1 MVSIST
7 RRQHHIPELLEIHA
21 GELAYLSG
29 QRRAALHDTRYDFT
43 ALLDL
48 NDRIE
53 AHVAGL
59 LTVPSALPGLLGK
72 RLVAA
77 TDRDDAFA
85 AAHGLLR
92 LANPALN
99 AKVAELFATAQGPV
113 LLGLRD
119 AMVFAPLG
127 ASEPALQALL
137 AALAAGDSMR
147 AVAAATVLAHHNC
160 LPAQDAHLT
169 RLLLD
174 TNPDVAEQAWRVLT
188 RLDARLATTPDGA
201 PPRPY
206 QPALL
211 RKEPALYTAVLGAAL
226 WTAQPWVQAGLR
238 RQVQSGDLI
247 ALGWLAAVG
256 GAADWPLI
264 ELAMAALPA
273 LERPRLLGRFGHP
286 ATLPRLVEWMHSPY
300 AKLAATSAD
309 AFTRISGQDV
319 RGARVTP
326 PAREGADEFEREMTP
341 SVWLPDL
348 VKVETYLQQQGAQL
362 AQAERCNRGL
372 PLGADLTAA
381 TWAQVD
387 LPARWD
393 ACARAALNGRPVA
406 APPPAI

>member
-1 MVSIST
+1 MPAPPT

-21 GELAYLSG
+21 DELAYLSG
-29 QRRAALHDTRYDFT
+29 QRRAALYDTRYNFT
-43 ALLDL
+43 SLLDL

-99 AKVAELFATAQGPV
+99 AKVGELFATAQGPV

-127 ASEPALQALL
+127 ASEPGLQALL
-137 AALAAGDSMR
+137 AAGDPMR
-147 AVAAATVLAHHNC
+147 AVAAATVLAHHNR
-160 LPAQDAHLT
+160 LPVQDAHFT

-174 TNPDVAEQAWRVLT
+174 ANPDVAEQAWRVLT

-211 RKEPALYTAVLGAAL
+211 RAEPALYTAVLGAAL

-238 RQVQSGDLI
+238 RQVQNGDLI

-264 ELAMAALPA
+264 ELAMAALPP

-286 ATLPRLVEWMHSPY
+286 ATLPRLLEWMRNPD
-300 AKLAATSAD
+300 AKLAAASAG
-309 AFTRISGQDV
+309 AFTRITGQDV
-319 RGARVTP
+319 RGGRVTP
-326 PAREGADEFEREMTP
+326 PVREGADDFEREMAP

-348 VKVETYLQQQGAQL
+348 VKVDTYLQQQGAQL
-362 AQAERCNRGL
+362 AQVERCNRGL
-372 PLGADLTAA
+372 PLAADLTAA

-406 APPPAI
+406 APPPAL